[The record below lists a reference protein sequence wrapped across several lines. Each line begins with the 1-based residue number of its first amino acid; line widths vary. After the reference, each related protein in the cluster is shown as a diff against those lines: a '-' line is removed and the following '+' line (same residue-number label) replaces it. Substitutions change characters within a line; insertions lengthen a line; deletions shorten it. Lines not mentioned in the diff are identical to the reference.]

1 MRGTAVCGCPA
12 RHGRGLRCT
21 IPIEHRSERG
31 TEQARAPASR
41 LNRESSCAQSRPC
54 RVATAHDA
62 TVAPRPLCGD
72 HPVEHIIEGTLR
84 IARVDRRSRRP
95 AAPGRWRRL
104 AARFAGPSV
113 DRAAGA
119 QRHDALYAG
128 PAAVT
133 ASHRVVSAGKYFKL
147 KIIAVAL
154 SSRLS
159 AGYCSVTRDCP
170 AASRAADARGAS
182 APQYRVRCRTR
193 PGRGGA
199 YSRGT

>member
-1 MRGTAVCGCPA
+1 MRGTAVCGCSA

-21 IPIEHRSERG
+21 TPIKHRSERG

-62 TVAPRPLCGD
+62 IVAPRLLCGD

-95 AAPGRWRRL
+95 AAPGRRRVAKRPGLPPFGRSGGRSAASRRPMRRAGRRHGL
-104 AARFAGPSV
+104 ARGF
-113 DRAAGA
+113 
-119 QRHDALYAG
+119 
-128 PAAVT
+128 
-133 ASHRVVSAGKYFKL
+133 AGKYFKL
-147 KIIAVAL
+147 NIIAVAL

-182 APQYRVRCRTR
+182 APQYRVLCRTR

-199 YSRGT
+199 HSRGT